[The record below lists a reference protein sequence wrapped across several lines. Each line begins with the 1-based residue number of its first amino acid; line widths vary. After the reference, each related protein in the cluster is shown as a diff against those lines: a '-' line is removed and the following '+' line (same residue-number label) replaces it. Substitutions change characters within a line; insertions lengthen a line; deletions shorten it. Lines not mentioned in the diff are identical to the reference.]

1 MKYSSELIVGWCP
14 GALKPFESGDG
25 LIVRVR
31 LHLSRLSLVQLE
43 TLVGAAERFGDGN
56 LYLSNRANVQLRGVT
71 ADKHQ
76 PLLDVLASAGLLD
89 SDARVEAIRNIQVS
103 PAVELSAHAELTA
116 GLVARLEDALAR
128 NEALYQLPGKFGMA
142 VQAGNEIDT
151 AVVSDVIFLVQ
162 DDRIAMVL
170 EGALDKAI
178 LFDST
183 NAAAEGFVSLA
194 TAFLHLRRVNPA
206 IRRMRDAVAL
216 LGVEG
221 GGGGGGACRGC
232 AWPARRR
239 RQPAPVGDLGD
250 AYGIGFAYG
259 EVTREAL
266 QETTRTMRRE
276 GIAEASVS
284 PQRALVFPAEG
295 QEKAA
300 FVDLAKRLGAISD
313 PGDIRLRL
321 HRCTGAPACRR
332 GTVELKRDAE
342 AVLRAFAG
350 TGFKGKIHISA
361 CEKLC
366 AYQHETDITAIAK
379 DGYYTVTGPGS
390 KVLKAVSSTDLP
402 AVIAQLA
409 GAA

>member
-31 LHLSRLSLVQLE
+31 LHQSRLSLVQLE

-71 ADKHQ
+71 AEKHQ

-151 AVVSDVIFLVQ
+151 AVVSDVVFLVQ

-221 GGGGGGACRGC
+221 VAEEAGLAAVAHGLRVSEA
-232 AWPARRR
+232 
-239 RQPAPVGDLGD
+239 PAPVGDLGD

-266 QETTRTMRRE
+266 LEITRLMRRE

-332 GTVELKRDAE
+332 GTVESKRDAE
-342 AVLRAFAG
+342 AVLRALAG

-402 AVIAQLA
+402 AVIAELA
-409 GAA
+409 GVA

>member
-31 LHLSRLSLVQLE
+31 LHHSRLSLVQLE

-71 ADKHQ
+71 AGKHQ

-151 AVVSDVIFLVQ
+151 AVVSDAVFLVQ
-162 DDRIAMVL
+162 DERIAD
-170 EGALDKAI
+170 GARRGAGQGDHVRQHERGSRRFCEYRK
-178 LFDST
+178 
-183 NAAAEGFVSLA
+183 
-194 TAFLHLRRVNPA
+194 AFLHLRRVNPA

-221 GGGGGGACRGC
+221 VAEEAGLEAVAHGLRVAE
-232 AWPARRR
+232 A
-239 RQPAPVGDLGD
+239 PAPVGDLGD

-266 QETTRTMRRE
+266 LEITRLMRRE

-284 PQRALVFPAEG
+284 PQRALVFPARGTTEERVRG
-295 QEKAA
+295 PRKAA
-300 FVDLAKRLGAISD
+300 
-313 PGDIRLRL
+313 
-321 HRCTGAPACRR
+321 
-332 GTVELKRDAE
+332 
-342 AVLRAFAG
+342 
-350 TGFKGKIHISA
+350 
-361 CEKLC
+361 
-366 AYQHETDITAIAK
+366 
-379 DGYYTVTGPGS
+379 
-390 KVLKAVSSTDLP
+390 
-402 AVIAQLA
+402 
-409 GAA
+409 

>member
-31 LHLSRLSLVQLE
+31 LHQSKLSLVQLE
-43 TLVGAAERFGDGN
+43 TLVGAAERFADGN

-71 ADKHQ
+71 GEKHQ
-76 PLLDVLASAGLLD
+76 PLLDVLASASLLD
-89 SDARVEAIRNIQVS
+89 SDVRVEAIRNIQVS

-151 AVVSDVIFLVQ
+151 AVVSDVVFLVQ
-162 DDRIAMVL
+162 DERIAMAL

-183 NAAAEGFVSLA
+183 NAAAEGFVSIA
-194 TAFLHLRRVNPA
+194 KAFLHLRRVNPA

-221 GGGGGGACRGC
+221 VAEEAGLQAVAHGLRVSEA
-232 AWPARRR
+232 
-239 RQPAPVGDLGD
+239 PAPVGDLGD

-266 QETTRTMRRE
+266 REIARTMRRE

-295 QEKAA
+295 QQKSA
-300 FVDLAKRLGAISD
+300 FADLAKRLDAISD

-321 HRCTGAPACRR
+321 HRCAGAPACRR
-332 GTVELKRDAE
+332 GTVESKRDAG
-342 AVLRAFAG
+342 AVLCALAG

-366 AYQHETDITAIAK
+366 AYQHETEITAIAK

-390 KVLKAVSSTDLP
+390 KVLKAVSGADLP
-402 AVIAQLA
+402 AVIAELA
-409 GAA
+409 RAA

>member
-1 MKYSSELIVGWCP
+1 MKYGSELIVGWCP

-31 LHLSRLSLVQLE
+31 LHQSRLSLVQLE

-71 ADKHQ
+71 AGKHQ

-151 AVVSDVIFLVQ
+151 AVVSDVVFHVQ

-194 TAFLHLRRVNPA
+194 MAFLHLRRVNPA

-216 LGVEG
+216 LGAEG
-221 GGGGGGACRGC
+221 VAEEAGLAAFAHSLRV
-232 AWPARRR
+232 AEA
-239 RQPAPVGDLGD
+239 PAPVGDLGG

-259 EVTREAL
+259 EVAREAL
-266 QETTRTMRRE
+266 LEITQLMRRE

-284 PQRALVFPAEG
+284 PQRALVFPAHG

-300 FVDLAKRLGAISD
+300 LAELVGRLGAITD
-313 PGDIRLRL
+313 PGDIRLRF
-321 HRCTGAPACRR
+321 HRCPGAPACRR
-332 GTVELKRDAE
+332 ATVESKQHAE
-342 AVLRAFAG
+342 ATLRALAG
-350 TGFKGKIHISA
+350 AGFKGKVHISA

-366 AYQHETDITAIAK
+366 AYQHETDITAIATN
-379 DGYYTVTGPGS
+379 GYYTVTGPGS
-390 KVLKAVSSTDLP
+390 RLLKAVSGADLP
-402 AVIAQLA
+402 AVIAELA
-409 GAA
+409 RAA

>member
-14 GALKPFESGDG
+14 GALKPFELGDG

-31 LHLSRLSLVQLE
+31 LHLGRMSLVQLE
-43 TLVGAAERFGDGN
+43 TLVSAAESFGDGN

-76 PLLDVLASAGLLD
+76 ALLDVLASAGLLD
-89 SDARVEAIRNIQVS
+89 TDVRVEAIRNIQVS
-103 PAVELSAHAELTA
+103 PAVELSANAGLAA

-142 VQAGNEIDT
+142 VQAGSEIDT

-162 DDRIAMVL
+162 GSQIAMVL

-178 LFDST
+178 LFANT
-183 NAAAEGFVSLA
+183 NAAAGGFVNVA
-194 TAFLHLRRVNPA
+194 TAFLRFRQARPA
-206 IRRMRDAVAL
+206 IRRMRDAVAQ
-216 LGVEG
+216 LGVEAVAKEAG
-221 GGGGGGACRGC
+221 LEAVAHGLRVAE
-232 AWPARRR
+232 A
-239 RQPAPVGDLGD
+239 PAPVGDLGG

-266 QETTRTMRRE
+266 QELTALMRRE

-284 PQRALVFPAEG
+284 PQRALVFPVHG
-295 QEKAA
+295 QEKAPLA
-300 FVDLAKRLGAISD
+300 DLAKRFGAITD
-313 PGDIRLRL
+313 PAGIRLRL
-321 HRCTGAPACRR
+321 HRCPGTPACRR
-332 GTVELKRDAE
+332 ATVESKHDAE
-342 AVLRAFAG
+342 TVLHALAG
-350 TGFKGKIHISA
+350 IGFKGKIHISA

-390 KVLKAVSSTDLP
+390 KTLRAVSGADLP
-402 AVIAQLA
+402 AVIAELA
-409 GAA
+409 RAA